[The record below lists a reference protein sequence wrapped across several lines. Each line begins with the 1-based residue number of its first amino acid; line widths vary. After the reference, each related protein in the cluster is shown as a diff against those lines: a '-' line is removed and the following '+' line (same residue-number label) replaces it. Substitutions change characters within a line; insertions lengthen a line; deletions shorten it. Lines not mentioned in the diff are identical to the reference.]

1 MPPTL
6 GPLRHPNL
14 EERRQSSAV
23 DTLAVVN
30 VPRGRPEAIVRPKAG
45 EQAFDVRRIEPS
57 SDLAEY
63 VDYYWLVRWH
73 TPEPYRQQ
81 VIPQP
86 RVHLAAEDG
95 RLLVHGLSREPFYR
109 TLEGDGHVLGA
120 AFHAGGF
127 RPLLGSSVG
136 ALSGTVRP
144 GLEVLDIDDRPVAE
158 AILGADPAD
167 QRAGD
172 DMITA
177 LEAYLRDIAPTPD
190 PTARQVT
197 DLVDAVAERT
207 ELVRAEQLAEY
218 AGLSLRSLQRLFT
231 EYVGIGPKWVI
242 QRSRILEAAA
252 TAHAGDPI
260 DWAALALRLG
270 FSDQAH
276 LTRVFTEV
284 VGTPPAA
291 YLRDPGTA

>member
-1 MPPTL
+1 
-6 GPLRHPNL
+6 
-14 EERRQSSAV
+14 
-23 DTLAVVN
+23 VN

-45 EQAFDVRRIEPS
+45 EQTFDVRRIEPS

-242 QRSRILEAAA
+242 QRSRILEASA
-252 TAHAGDPI
+252 TAHAGDPV

-276 LTRVFTEV
+276 LTRVFTQV